1 MGRSASEDKYKSHG
15 GWCWFLLLLLCNL
28 LKVSYEWFTNQ
39 GNKVNEEKI
48 ERKKK
53 TKKLYEFKGSVVK
66 RRTTRGII
74 LDDVHKS
81 QADVHIVCRYNCNTQ
96 DQHQQK
102 SRNNEKFDSRFIWY
116 IYSFSWSRNRRLDV
130 PAWISLVFSSLPSPI
145 QLMAMRIIRIKNC
158 VQGIRL
164 MPYNASKSRVK

>member
-81 QADVHIVCRYNCNTQ
+81 QADVHIVCSYNCIAIPRISISKRAETMRSLTQ
-96 DQHQQK
+96 DLFDTFIRFLDPESVAFSTISNPTDGNENHSDK
-102 SRNNEKFDSRFIWY
+102 KLRSRDPTDA
-116 IYSFSWSRNRRLDV
+116 L
-130 PAWISLVFSSLPSPI
+130 
-145 QLMAMRIIRIKNC
+145 QC
-158 VQGIRL
+158 
-164 MPYNASKSRVK
+164 